1 MENTSEEAKQRAKN
15 YMSLKGALEPK
26 TMNKTAMQKLIDYM
40 EENYHLTEESR
51 LEFKKALKEEKQQI
65 LDAWQYGMKS
75 DNGHFGTAKEYY
87 EQNFK
92 QLPIEPTE
100 QKPSNHIHIGGGI

>member
-26 TMNKTAMQKLIDYM
+26 TMNKTALQWLFEKLPTIDKHEPYY
-40 EENYHLTEESR
+40 EDI
-51 LEFKKALKEEKQQI
+51 FKKALEMEKQQI
-65 LDAWQYGMKS
+65 LNAWQYGMKS

-100 QKPSNHIHIGGGI
+100 QKPSNHINIGGCF